1 MNRTAAKNYAPD
13 ARRDF
18 IQAVTARAHALGIT
32 EKDSLPAQISG
43 DVAIIGG
50 QAFPRAFALQR
61 QKLVEDVAR
70 RGFEQVMEEA
80 AYTWFNR
87 FVALRFMELRG
98 WLACGCMVLG
108 SESSTGLPAI
118 LDHLADLDDTVFP
131 AEVLARARELRLAGD
146 REEELYHLLLIA
158 QCNALHA
165 CLPLLFEKVSDTSE
179 LLLPDNLLYSDSVIR
194 RLVREIPD
202 EDWESVEIIGWLYQ
216 FYISEKKAAVIGK
229 TVKTEDIPAAT
240 QLFTPN
246 WIVQYM
252 VQNTLG
258 RQWLAATPDSSL
270 REHMPYYIEPAAQED
285 GVREALAAA
294 TPTGLEPERLT
305 LLDPACG
312 SGHILVEA
320 YNIFKRI
327 YQERGYRSRRIPR
340 LILEN
345 NLFGLDIDPR
355 AAQLTQFVL
364 LMLARKDDSR
374 ILEDPPAMNV
384 MALHTSRLWQ
394 EQAAREALADC
405 LLRDLPANGDARQ
418 LSLLD
423 ARPDTADAGDLRQ
436 ALDALLRLFA
446 QADAF
451 GSLLRVPDS
460 LRRGLPDL
468 RRCLENARD
477 TGSELGRAQAE
488 ALEPLL
494 RQAELLSRTYDCV
507 VANPPY
513 MGGKGQNAA
522 LKTFLKDEFNDAKSD
537 LFSAFIL
544 RNLELTREHG
554 QLGFMSPFVWMFISS
569 YEKLRHFII
578 SEKCIT
584 SLVQLEYS
592 GFDGATVPICTY
604 TFENSKLPRYKGSYI
619 RLSDFRGAENQGP
632 KTLEAIKNPAC
643 GWFFTATAEDFKKI
657 PGSPVAYWVSDKLRD
672 TFLKYSL
679 LKNYCDTRIGLVTG
693 DNNYYIRQWQE
704 VSLEKISF
712 NYQSNKLGK
721 WVPQSKGGDFRR
733 WYGNNQT
740 ILNWENDG
748 LEIKTTMHPS
758 GERLLAHNFNLD
770 KIFSSGITWTKISS
784 GSFSARYQPTGFLF
798 NDASANAF
806 PDKDNTYPILSFL
819 CSKVFIS
826 FIEVMNQTLNFLP
839 GDIESVPIVSSVLN
853 NLNIKSQTILLIEL
867 SKSDWDA
874 YETSWDFQSLPLL
887 RPEYRSHS
895 LPVAYAG
902 VRAAWQA
909 MTEEM
914 QRLEEE
920 NNRVFI
926 EAYGLQDELTP
937 DVPLKEITLTCNP
950 FYRYRKEIT
959 RTCNPYRAEQ
969 ADAATRTALEDRL
982 RADSVKELLS
992 YAIGCMMGR
1001 YSLDAAGLVYAAAG
1015 NAGFDADKYTTFP
1028 ADEDG
1033 IVPLG
1038 DMPWFDDDAA
1048 HRFREFC
1055 LAVWGEESL
1064 EENLRFVADQLDPK
1078 RGETPEATIRRWLSG
1093 KFFKDWHCK
1102 VYKKR
1107 PIYWLFSSGKHK
1119 AFECLVYL
1127 HRFNSNTL
1135 PRMRAAYVT
1144 PLQGKIAARLE
1155 LLEREEAGAG
1165 STSSRN
1171 ALKKQRELLLKK
1183 QDELR
1188 HFDDLLRHYA
1198 DQNIQLDLDDGVK
1211 VNYAK
1216 LADLLAESK
1225 TITGGKEE

>member
-1 MNRTAAKNYAPD
+1 MNRTAVQKYAPA

-70 RGFEQVMEEA
+70 RGFAQVMEEA

-131 AEVLARARELRLAGD
+131 AEVLAHARELRLAGD

-294 TPTGLEPERLT
+294 TPAGLEPEQLT

-384 MALHTSRLWQ
+384 MALRTSRLWQ
-394 EQAAREALADC
+394 DQAARKALADC
-405 LLRDLPANGDARQ
+405 LLQDLPANGDARQ

-423 ARPDTADAGDLRQ
+423 ARPATADAGDLPQ

-460 LRRGLPDL
+460 LRRALPDL

-477 TGSELGRAQAE
+477 TGSELCRAQVE

-632 KTLEAIKNPAC
+632 KTLEAIQNPAC

-657 PGSPVAYWVSDKLRD
+657 PGSPVAYWVSDNVRNIFAENPPLGNVAEARQ
-672 TFLKYSL
+672 
-679 LKNYCDTRIGLVTG
+679 GLATA
-693 DNNYYIRQWQE
+693 DNNRFLRFWPE
-704 VSLEKISF
+704 VNIASIGFSMSSCSDALRSAK
-712 NYQSNKLGK
+712 K
-721 WVPQSKGGDFRR
+721 WFPYNKGGEFRK
-733 WYGNNQT
+733 WYGNQEYVV
-740 ILNWENDG
+740 NWEKDG
-748 LEIKTTMHPS
+748 QEIRNFFDEN
-758 GERLLAHNFNLD
+758 GRLRSRPQNTVFYFRESVSWSD
-770 KIFSSGITWTKISS
+770 VT
-784 GSFSARYQPTGFLF
+784 SAV
-798 NDASANAF
+798 NAF
-806 PDKDNTYPILSFL
+806 RFYPKGFIHDIKGQSLFGFNSQEKKHILSFL
-819 CSKVFIS
+819 NLKFIYRLTKILNPSLS
-826 FIEVMNQTLNFLP
+826 FQV
-839 GDIESVPIVSSVLN
+839 G
-853 NLNIKSQTILLIEL
+853 NLNQLPHLDFCQDSSECIMLE
-867 SKSDWDA
+867 KSDWDA

-887 RPEYRSHS
+887 RPEYRFHS
-895 LPVAYAG
+895 LPAAYTG

-950 FYRYRKEIT
+950 FYRYGVD
-959 RTCNPYRAEQ
+959 AEQ

-1015 NAGFDADKYTTFP
+1015 NADFDVGKYTTFP

-1064 EENLRFVADQLDPK
+1064 EENLRFVAAQLDPK

>member
-1 MNRTAAKNYAPD
+1 MNRTAVQKYAPA

-70 RGFEQVMEEA
+70 RGFAQVMEEA

-131 AEVLARARELRLAGD
+131 AEVLAHARELRLAGD

-294 TPTGLEPERLT
+294 TPAGLEPEQLT

-384 MALHTSRLWQ
+384 MALRTSRLWQ
-394 EQAAREALADC
+394 DQAARKALADC
-405 LLRDLPANGDARQ
+405 LLQDLPANGDARQ

-423 ARPDTADAGDLRQ
+423 ARPATADAGDLPQ

-460 LRRGLPDL
+460 LRRALPDL

-477 TGSELGRAQAE
+477 TGSELCRAQVE

-632 KTLEAIKNPAC
+632 KTLEAIQNPAC

-657 PGSPVAYWVSDKLRD
+657 PGSPVAYWVSDNVRNIFAENPPLG
-672 TFLKYSL
+672 
-679 LKNYCDTRIGLVTG
+679 NVANAAVGLQTG
-693 DNNYYIRQWQE
+693 DNNLFLRLWFE
-704 VSLEKISF
+704 VNVSRIGFGMSSCDEAFRSAK
-712 NYQSNKLGK
+712 K
-721 WVPQSKGGDFRR
+721 WFPYNKGGEFRK
-733 WYGNNQT
+733 WYGNQEYVV
-740 ILNWENDG
+740 NWEKDG
-748 LEIKTTMHPS
+748 QEIRNFFDEN
-758 GERLLAHNFNLD
+758 GRLRSRPQNTVFYFRESVSWSD
-770 KIFSSGITWTKISS
+770 VT
-784 GSFSARYQPTGFLF
+784 SAV
-798 NDASANAF
+798 NAF
-806 PDKDNTYPILSFL
+806 RFYPKGFIHDIKGQSLFGFNSQEKKHILSFL
-819 CSKVFIS
+819 NLKFIYRLTKILNPSLS
-826 FIEVMNQTLNFLP
+826 FQV
-839 GDIESVPIVSSVLN
+839 G
-853 NLNIKSQTILLIEL
+853 NLNQLPHLDFCQDSSECIMLE
-867 SKSDWDA
+867 KSDWDA

-887 RPEYRSHS
+887 RPEYRFHS
-895 LPVAYAG
+895 LPAAYTG

-950 FYRYRKEIT
+950 FYRYGVD
-959 RTCNPYRAEQ
+959 AEQ

-1015 NAGFDADKYTTFP
+1015 NADFDAGKYTTFP

-1127 HRFNSNTL
+1127 HRFSSNTL

>member
-1 MNRTAAKNYAPD
+1 MNRTAAKNYAPA

-70 RGFEQVMEEA
+70 RGFEQVMEKA

-258 RQWLAATPDSSL
+258 RQWLAAAPDSSL

-285 GVREALAAA
+285 RVREALAAA

-320 YNIFKRI
+320 YNIFKCI

-374 ILEDPPAMNV
+374 ILEDPPAMHV

-394 EQAAREALADC
+394 DQAAREALADC
-405 LLRDLPANGDARQ
+405 LLQDLPANGDARQ

-460 LRRGLPDL
+460 LRRALPDL

-477 TGSELGRAQAE
+477 TGSELCRAQAE

-513 MGGKGQNAA
+513 MGSKGQNAA
-522 LKTFLKDEFNDAKSD
+522 LKTFLKDEYNDAKSD

-569 YEKLRHFII
+569 YEKLRQFII
-578 SEKCIT
+578 AEKCIT

-632 KTLEAIKNPAC
+632 KTLEAIQNPAC

-657 PGSPVAYWVSDKLRD
+657 PGNPVAYWIKSTNLFLDNTLRKSFTSGGRNKTHNNDKYIH
-672 TFLKYSL
+672 FFWEIN
-679 LKNYCDTRIGLVTG
+679 KNSNHWIIY
-693 DNNYYIRQWQE
+693 NN
-704 VSLEKISF
+704 
-712 NYQSNKLGK
+712 
-721 WVPQSKGGDFRR
+721 GGDFRK
-733 WYGNNQT
+733 YAGNEYQVVDWSDNARNEYS
-740 ILNWENDG
+740 LHGG
-748 LEIKTTMHPS
+748 LCNRKFWNKE
-758 GERLLAHNFNLD
+758 
-770 KIFSSGITWTKISS
+770 GITWSLITSAKNSFRIKTWYSQYSS
-784 GSFSARYQPTGFLF
+784 GSPTIFNSNFVCEKKVLALLNSPVSHYFLKAI
-798 NDASANAF
+798 N
-806 PDKDNTYPILSFL
+806 P
-819 CSKVFIS
+819 
-826 FIEVMNQTLNFLP
+826 TLNTTVNDVLSLP
-839 GDIESVPIVSSVLN
+839 FQE
-853 NLNIKSQTILLIEL
+853 NIISNKVIYDAERCIII

-874 YETSWDFQSLPLL
+874 YETSWDFQCLPLL
-887 RPEYRSHS
+887 LPEHRSRN
-895 LPVAYAG
+895 LKEAYAS
-902 VRAAWQA
+902 VRTQWQV
-909 MTEEM
+909 MTDEM
-914 QRLEEE
+914 QQLEEE

-950 FYRYRKEIT
+950 FYRYGMD
-959 RTCNPYRAEQ
+959 AEQ
-969 ADAATRTALEDRL
+969 ADDATGDALEERL

-1015 NAGFDADKYTTFP
+1015 NVGFDAGKYTTFP

-1102 VYKKR
+1102 IYKKR

-1127 HRFNSNTL
+1127 HRFSSNTL

>member
-1 MNRTAAKNYAPD
+1 MNRTAVQKYAPA

-202 EDWESVEIIGWLYQ
+202 KDWESVEIIGWLYQ

-294 TPTGLEPERLT
+294 TPTGLEPEQLT

-374 ILEDPPAMNV
+374 ILEDPPAMHV

-394 EQAAREALADC
+394 DQAARKALADC
-405 LLRDLPANGDARQ
+405 LLQDLPANGDARQ

-423 ARPDTADAGDLRQ
+423 ARSSTADAGDLYQ

-460 LRRGLPDL
+460 LRRALPDL
-468 RRCLENARD
+468 RCCLENARD
-477 TGSELGRAQAE
+477 TGSELCRAQAE

-513 MGGKGQNAA
+513 MGGKGQNTA
-522 LKTFLKDEFNDAKSD
+522 LKTFAKDQYPDSKAD
-537 LFSAFIL
+537 LFAMFIE
-544 RNLELTREHG
+544 RNLEAA
-554 QLGFMSPFVWMFISS
+554 SPAGRVGMVTMQSWMFLSS
-569 YEKLRHFII
+569 FEALREKLLTQH
-578 SEKCIT
+578 T
-584 SLVQLEYS
+584 LLTMLHLGAH
-592 GFDGATVPICTY
+592 GFDSIGGEVVQTTAFTLARQHFPGYRGCFYRLVDGAS
-604 TFENSKLPRYKGSYI
+604 EEEK
-619 RLSDFRGAENQGP
+619 
-632 KTLEAIKNPAC
+632 
-643 GWFFTATAEDFKKI
+643 
-657 PGSPVAYWVSDKLRD
+657 
-672 TFLKYSL
+672 
-679 LKNYCDTRIGLVTG
+679 
-693 DNNYYIRQWQE
+693 RQ
-704 VSLEKISF
+704 LF
-712 NYQSNKLGK
+712 
-721 WVPQSKGGDFRR
+721 
-733 WYGNNQT
+733 
-740 ILNWENDG
+740 
-748 LEIKTTMHPS
+748 
-758 GERLLAHNFNLD
+758 
-770 KIFSSGITWTKISS
+770 
-784 GSFSARYQPTGFLF
+784 FSAQR
-798 NDASANAF
+798 D
-806 PDKDNTYPILSFL
+806 
-819 CSKVFIS
+819 
-826 FIEVMNQTLNFLP
+826 
-839 GDIESVPIVSSVLN
+839 
-853 NLNIKSQTILLIEL
+853 
-867 SKSDWDA
+867 
-874 YETSWDFQSLPLL
+874 
-887 RPEYRSHS
+887 
-895 LPVAYAG
+895 
-902 VRAAWQA
+902 RA
-909 MTEEM
+909 
-914 QRLEEE
+914 
-920 NNRVFI
+920 
-926 EAYGLQDELTP
+926 
-937 DVPLKEITLTCNP
+937 
-950 FYRYRKEIT
+950 
-959 RTCNPYRAEQ
+959 
-969 ADAATRTALEDRL
+969 
-982 RADSVKELLS
+982 
-992 YAIGCMMGR
+992 
-1001 YSLDAAGLVYAAAG
+1001 
-1015 NAGFDADKYTTFP
+1015 
-1028 ADEDG
+1028 
-1033 IVPLG
+1033 
-1038 DMPWFDDDAA
+1038 
-1048 HRFREFC
+1048 
-1055 LAVWGEESL
+1055 
-1064 EENLRFVADQLDPK
+1064 
-1078 RGETPEATIRRWLSG
+1078 
-1093 KFFKDWHCK
+1093 
-1102 VYKKR
+1102 
-1107 PIYWLFSSGKHK
+1107 
-1119 AFECLVYL
+1119 
-1127 HRFNSNTL
+1127 
-1135 PRMRAAYVT
+1135 
-1144 PLQGKIAARLE
+1144 
-1155 LLEREEAGAG
+1155 
-1165 STSSRN
+1165 
-1171 ALKKQRELLLKK
+1171 
-1183 QDELR
+1183 
-1188 HFDDLLRHYA
+1188 
-1198 DQNIQLDLDDGVK
+1198 
-1211 VNYAK
+1211 
-1216 LADLLAESK
+1216 
-1225 TITGGKEE
+1225 

>member
-1 MNRTAAKNYAPD
+1 MNRTAAKNYAPA

-70 RGFEQVMEEA
+70 RGFAQVMEEA

-131 AEVLARARELRLAGD
+131 AEVLAHARELRLAGD

-258 RQWLAATPDSSL
+258 RQWLAAAPDSSL

-374 ILEDPPAMNV
+374 ILEDPPAMHV
-384 MALHTSRLWQ
+384 IALRTSRLWQ
-394 EQAAREALADC
+394 DRAAREALADY
-405 LLRDLPANGDARQ
+405 LLRGLPANGDARQ
-418 LSLLD
+418 LSLLA
-423 ARPDTADAGDLRQ
+423 ARPGTADAGDLRQ

-460 LRRGLPDL
+460 LRRALPDL

-477 TGSELGRAQAE
+477 AGSELCRAQAE

-513 MGGKGQNAA
+513 MGGKGQNAT
-522 LKTFLKDEFNDAKSD
+522 LKTFAKDQYPDSKAD
-537 LFSAFIL
+537 LFAMFME
-544 RNLELTREHG
+544 RNLEAAGPAGRVGMVTM
-554 QLGFMSPFVWMFISS
+554 QSWMFLSS
-569 YEKLRHFII
+569 FETLREKLLTQH
-578 SEKCIT
+578 T
-584 SLVQLEYS
+584 LLTMLHLGAH
-592 GFDGATVPICTY
+592 GFDSIGGEVVQTTAFTLAQQHFPGYRGCFY
-604 TFENSKLPRYKGSYI
+604 
-619 RLSDFRGAENQGP
+619 RLVDGTSEEE
-632 KTLEAIKNPAC
+632 K
-643 GWFFTATAEDFKKI
+643 
-657 PGSPVAYWVSDKLRD
+657 
-672 TFLKYSL
+672 
-679 LKNYCDTRIGLVTG
+679 
-693 DNNYYIRQWQE
+693 RQ
-704 VSLEKISF
+704 LF
-712 NYQSNKLGK
+712 
-721 WVPQSKGGDFRR
+721 
-733 WYGNNQT
+733 
-740 ILNWENDG
+740 
-748 LEIKTTMHPS
+748 
-758 GERLLAHNFNLD
+758 
-770 KIFSSGITWTKISS
+770 
-784 GSFSARYQPTGFLF
+784 FSAQR
-798 NDASANAF
+798 D
-806 PDKDNTYPILSFL
+806 
-819 CSKVFIS
+819 
-826 FIEVMNQTLNFLP
+826 
-839 GDIESVPIVSSVLN
+839 
-853 NLNIKSQTILLIEL
+853 
-867 SKSDWDA
+867 
-874 YETSWDFQSLPLL
+874 
-887 RPEYRSHS
+887 
-895 LPVAYAG
+895 
-902 VRAAWQA
+902 RA
-909 MTEEM
+909 
-914 QRLEEE
+914 
-920 NNRVFI
+920 
-926 EAYGLQDELTP
+926 
-937 DVPLKEITLTCNP
+937 
-950 FYRYRKEIT
+950 
-959 RTCNPYRAEQ
+959 
-969 ADAATRTALEDRL
+969 
-982 RADSVKELLS
+982 
-992 YAIGCMMGR
+992 
-1001 YSLDAAGLVYAAAG
+1001 
-1015 NAGFDADKYTTFP
+1015 
-1028 ADEDG
+1028 
-1033 IVPLG
+1033 
-1038 DMPWFDDDAA
+1038 
-1048 HRFREFC
+1048 
-1055 LAVWGEESL
+1055 
-1064 EENLRFVADQLDPK
+1064 
-1078 RGETPEATIRRWLSG
+1078 
-1093 KFFKDWHCK
+1093 
-1102 VYKKR
+1102 
-1107 PIYWLFSSGKHK
+1107 
-1119 AFECLVYL
+1119 
-1127 HRFNSNTL
+1127 
-1135 PRMRAAYVT
+1135 
-1144 PLQGKIAARLE
+1144 
-1155 LLEREEAGAG
+1155 
-1165 STSSRN
+1165 
-1171 ALKKQRELLLKK
+1171 
-1183 QDELR
+1183 
-1188 HFDDLLRHYA
+1188 
-1198 DQNIQLDLDDGVK
+1198 
-1211 VNYAK
+1211 
-1216 LADLLAESK
+1216 
-1225 TITGGKEE
+1225 

>member
-1 MNRTAAKNYAPD
+1 MNRTAVQKYAPA

-131 AEVLARARELRLAGD
+131 AEVLAHARELRLAGD

-384 MALHTSRLWQ
+384 MALRTSRLWQ
-394 EQAAREALADC
+394 DQAARKALADC
-405 LLRDLPANGDARQ
+405 LLQDLPANGDARQ

-423 ARPDTADAGDLRQ
+423 ARPATADAGDLPQ

-460 LRRGLPDL
+460 LRRALPDL

-477 TGSELGRAQAE
+477 TGSELCRAQAE

-632 KTLEAIKNPAC
+632 KTLEAIQNPAC

-657 PGSPVAYWVSDKLRD
+657 PGSPVAYWTNR
-672 TFLKYSL
+672 TL
-679 LKNYCDTRIGLVTG
+679 LLSFQKFN
-693 DNNYYIRQWQE
+693 Q
-704 VSLEKISF
+704 LEKVATTRKGMVTANNTDYVRLWFEISEKKSGF
-712 NYQSNKLGK
+712 DKYKNRKLARESNKK
-721 WVPQSKGGDFRR
+721 WFSYIKGGGYRKWF
-733 WYGNNQT
+733 GNK
-740 ILNWENDG
+740 LYVVNWENDG
-748 LEIKTTMHPS
+748 KVLQTAIHPT
-758 GERLLAHNFNLD
+758 ENRVWATNFNLEY
-770 KIFSSGITWTKISS
+770 IFTKNINWGAVTSSE
-784 GSFSARYQPTGFLF
+784 FSAR
-798 NDASANAF
+798 
-806 PDKDNTYPILSFL
+806 
-819 CSKVFIS
+819 IS
-826 FIEVMNQTLNFLP
+826 FGGELFDAGGSACFSSINKYMDVILGFMNSKIASLLLKALNPTLNFQAGNISNLP
-839 GDIESVPIVSSVLN
+839 VCDYENLN
-853 NLNIKSQTILLIEL
+853 NFNINDIIVISR
-867 SKSDWDA
+867 SDWDA

-895 LPVAYAG
+895 LPTAYTG

-950 FYRYRKEIT
+950 FYRYGVD
-959 RTCNPYRAEQ
+959 AEQ

>member
-1 MNRTAAKNYAPD
+1 MNRTAVQKYAPA

-146 REEELYHLLLIA
+146 REEELYHQLLIA
-158 QCNALHA
+158 QCNTLHA

-216 FYISEKKAAVIGK
+216 FYISEKKAAVIDK

-374 ILEDPPAMNV
+374 ILEDPPAMHV

-394 EQAAREALADC
+394 DQSAREALADC
-405 LLRDLPANGDARQ
+405 LLQDLPANGDARQ

-423 ARPDTADAGDLRQ
+423 ACPAAADAGDLHQ
-436 ALDALLRLFA
+436 ALEALLRLFA

-460 LRRGLPDL
+460 LRRALPDL

-477 TGSELGRAQAE
+477 AGSELCRAQAE

-513 MGGKGQNAA
+513 MGDNHQNIA
-522 LKTFLKDEFNDAKSD
+522 LKNFAKDQYPDSKIN
-537 LFSAFIL
+537 LFSMFMK
-544 RNLELTREHG
+544 RNFEFACHAGLIGMVTMQE
-554 QLGFMSPFVWMFISS
+554 WMFNSS
-569 YEKLRHFII
+569 FQKFRKNI
-578 SEKCIT
+578 
-584 SLVQLEYS
+584 LEYLTIDTLIHIGVG
-592 GFDGATVPICTY
+592 GFDTISGERVNTVAFTIK
-604 TFENSKLPRYKGSYI
+604 NINLNGYKGVYRQLLGGSNEDQKKEI
-619 RLSDFRGAENQGP
+619 
-632 KTLEAIKNPAC
+632 
-643 GWFFTATAEDFKKI
+643 FFKKHLLRFIAVADGFKKI
-657 PGSPVAYWVSDKLRD
+657 PGSPMAYWINEKICNA
-672 TFLKYSL
+672 FE
-679 LKNYCDTRIGLVTG
+679 KNPPLGNVAKARQGLATA
-693 DNNYYIRQWQE
+693 DNNHFLRLWFE
-704 VSLEKISF
+704 VNISNIGF
-712 NYQSNKLGK
+712 GMSSRDEALNSQKK
-721 WVPQSKGGDFRR
+721 WFPYNKGGEFRK
-733 WYGNNQT
+733 WYGNLEY
-740 ILNWENDG
+740 IVNWENDG
-748 LEIKTTMHPS
+748 YEI
-758 GERLLAHNFNLD
+758 RNFIDENGKLRSRPQNKD
-770 KIFSSGITWTKISS
+770 FYFKKSVSWSKISS
-784 GSFSARYQPTGFLF
+784 KKANKIAFRSYDRCIFADAGMSLFSPYIDTIIALCNTNLFSYFLKIISPS
-798 NDASANAF
+798 NYDVGYISLIPYKKA
-806 PDKDNTYPILSFL
+806 LSN
-819 CSKVFIS
+819 SDIFIQS
-826 FIEVMNQTLNFLP
+826 YR
-839 GDIESVPIVSSVLN
+839 
-853 NLNIKSQTILLIEL
+853 
-867 SKSDWDA
+867 SDWDA

-895 LPVAYAG
+895 LPAAYTG

-920 NNRVFI
+920 NNKVFI

-950 FYRYRKEIT
+950 FYRYGVD
-959 RTCNPYRAEQ
+959 AEQ
-969 ADAATRTALEDRL
+969 ADAATRTALEARL

-1015 NAGFDADKYTTFP
+1015 NAGFDAGKYTTFP

-1064 EENLRFVADQLDPK
+1064 EESLRFVAAQLDPK

-1093 KFFKDWHCK
+1093 KFFKDWHCT

-1107 PIYWLFSSGKHK
+1107 PIYWLFSSGKYK

>member
-285 GVREALAAA
+285 GVREALAAV

-374 ILEDPPAMNV
+374 ILEDPPAMHV

-394 EQAAREALADC
+394 DQAAREALADC
-405 LLRDLPANGDARQ
+405 LLRDLPAGGEALQ
-418 LSLLD
+418 PSLLD
-423 ARPDTADAGDLRQ
+423 ARPGGAEAGDLHQ
-436 ALDALLRLFA
+436 ALDVLLHLFV

-460 LRRGLPDL
+460 LRRALPDL

-477 TGSELGRAQAE
+477 TGSELCRAQAE

-513 MGGKGQNAA
+513 MGSKGQNAA
-522 LKTFLKDEFNDAKSD
+522 LKTFLKDEYNDAKSD

-632 KTLEAIKNPAC
+632 KTLEAIQNPAC

-657 PGSPVAYWVSDKLRD
+657 PGSPVAYWVSDNVRNIFAENPPLGNVAEARQ
-672 TFLKYSL
+672 
-679 LKNYCDTRIGLVTG
+679 GLATA
-693 DNNYYIRQWQE
+693 DNNRFLRFWPE
-704 VSLEKISF
+704 VNIASIGFSMSSCSDALRSAK
-712 NYQSNKLGK
+712 K
-721 WVPQSKGGDFRR
+721 WFPYNKGGEFRK
-733 WYGNNQT
+733 WYGNQEYVV
-740 ILNWENDG
+740 NWEKDG
-748 LEIKTTMHPS
+748 QEIRNFFDEN
-758 GERLLAHNFNLD
+758 GRLRSRPQNTVFYFRESVSWSD
-770 KIFSSGITWTKISS
+770 VT
-784 GSFSARYQPTGFLF
+784 SAV
-798 NDASANAF
+798 NAF
-806 PDKDNTYPILSFL
+806 RFYPKGFIHDIKGQSLFGFNSQEKKHILSFL
-819 CSKVFIS
+819 NLKFIYRLTKILNPSLS
-826 FIEVMNQTLNFLP
+826 FQV
-839 GDIESVPIVSSVLN
+839 G
-853 NLNIKSQTILLIEL
+853 NLNQLPHLDFCQDSSECIMLE
-867 SKSDWDA
+867 KSDWDA

-887 RPEYRSHS
+887 RPEYRFHS
-895 LPVAYAG
+895 LPAAYTG

-950 FYRYRKEIT
+950 FYRYGVD
-959 RTCNPYRAEQ
+959 AEQ

-1015 NAGFDADKYTTFP
+1015 NADFDAGKYTTFP

-1033 IVPLG
+1033 IVPLS

-1127 HRFNSNTL
+1127 HRFSSNTL